1 MKILMWDDLTEEE
14 KEQAKET
21 YLFIREIE
29 EDRLRNEITQNY
41 DEPINENYV
50 KYCKF
55 ERKENGYIEV
65 II

>member
-1 MKILMWDDLTEEE
+1 MLSWSDLTEEE

-21 YLFIREIE
+21 YLCIREIE
-29 EDRLRNEITQNY
+29 EDRPRNEITQDYNK
-41 DEPINENYV
+41 PIDQSYA

-55 ERKENGYIEV
+55 IRNNKGYIEV

>member
-1 MKILMWDDLTEEE
+1 MLTWNDLTEEE

-21 YLFIREIE
+21 YLYIREIE
-29 EDRLRNEITQNY
+29 EDRHENEITQDY
-41 DEPINENYV
+41 EEPINKNYV
-50 KYCKF
+50 KYCRF